1 MTDTHPP
8 PLRPRHPGTGRR
20 PGGPNG
26 EVRSRHLGVY
36 LSATELAALKALAA
50 RLARPQAEVAREALL
65 AALRASGE
73 LPGA

>member
-1 MTDTHPP
+1 MTEPP
-8 PLRPRHPGTGRR
+8 PPPPRPRHPGTGRR

-36 LSATELAALKALAA
+36 LAPSELAALKALAA
-50 RLARPQAEVAREALL
+50 RLGRPQAEVARTALL

>member
-1 MTDTHPP
+1 MTAPP
-8 PLRPRHPGTGRR
+8 SPPRLRHPGTGRR

-36 LSATELAALKALAA
+36 LAPTELAALKALAA
-50 RLARPQAEVAREALL
+50 RLARPQGEVARTAIL
-65 AALRASGE
+65 AALRAAGT

>member
-1 MTDTHPP
+1 MTATPP
-8 PLRPRHPGTGRR
+8 PPFPWHPLRGRK

-26 EVRSRHLGVY
+26 EVRDRHLGVY

-50 RLARPQAEVAREALL
+50 RLARPQGEVARTAIL
-65 AALRASGE
+65 AALRAAGT